1 MDNDFTFA
9 EYAVKPKG
17 DRQVTGRRLFFILL
31 NVALDVVGVFLCI
44 RFNVTLIAA
53 VALVAVPLWFYTMKI
68 AETEYEYTIEAGD
81 LTLCVLHGNWRH
93 TLFSVPLT
101 SVSAVFPDTEEYA
114 EKILRF
120 APEAEFVALSSPD
133 SPDRYAALFTD
144 GDKRHLL
151 FRFDATDRMLRVLR
165 RALGNVVT
173 VRKTAT
179 PDEETGI

>member
-68 AETEYEYTIEAGD
+68 AGTEYEYTIEAGD

-101 SVSAVFPDTEEYA
+101 SVSAVFPDT
-114 EKILRF
+114 
-120 APEAEFVALSSPD
+120 AEFVALSSPD